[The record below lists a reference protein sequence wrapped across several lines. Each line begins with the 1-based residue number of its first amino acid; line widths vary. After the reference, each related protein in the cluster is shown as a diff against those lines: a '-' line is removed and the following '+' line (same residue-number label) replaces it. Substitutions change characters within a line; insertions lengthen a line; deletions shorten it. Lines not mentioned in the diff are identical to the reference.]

1 MFGWL
6 KKVGS
11 GLKAAGKG
19 VWWAARRPETQIV
32 VTAFWPS
39 SLLVSAIAVV
49 RIAETKKMTGEE
61 KKAFAI
67 SQLAQFAFK
76 AGFTKRSELDKLVA
90 DALAIIER
98 RAQMLEQGG

>member
-11 GLKAAGKG
+11 GLKAVGKG
-19 VWWAARRPETQIV
+19 AWWVAKRPETQIV

-39 SLLVSAIAVV
+39 GLMMAAMAAV
-49 RIAETKKMTGEE
+49 RIAESEKMTGEE

-67 SQLAQFAFK
+67 SQLAQFAVK
-76 AGFTKRSELDKLVA
+76 AGFTKRSELNKLID
-90 DALAIIER
+90 DALAVVEN
-98 RAQMLEQGG
+98 RAQMLESN